1 MRLLTSKV
9 LRRSRLSPPLSQ
21 FFCNYSS
28 SSSSSHSLF
37 GSSTQHHRHDHNPP
51 LNYFGRCSSALLSP
65 PHHHC
70 FSFSRRFSSQPNL
83 PESDDPFLPVQA
95 LISLLDA
102 YHDVTGFP
110 WWIIISSSTVAM
122 RLALFPLVVLQLK
135 KLKRIGDILPKLP
148 PPFPP
153 PLSGR
158 SFRDQIALFWKE
170 KKAAG
175 CPSVFW
181 FISSVAFQVPCFFLW
196 IMSVRRMSLDHH
208 PGFDS
213 GGILWFQDLTGY
225 PHGVLGP
232 IVPLIIAGLHF
243 TNVQVSF
250 QKSSLEHL
258 PGSLGL
264 LAKIYRMYLQLLTL
278 PILIAT
284 FNVPQGCLVYWL
296 TNGSLSLIQLL
307 CLRNPNVL
315 EFLGLPIKNDPV
327 VAPANKEKGS
337 SGVADICILTKQG
350 EISAKSLSPAELV
363 AYSIKILTDGRR
375 DTAIGLL
382 RLALEKDPGYAR
394 ALLIMGQTLLQNKQF
409 AEAAES
415 LESAVS
421 KLLVAGYPTEVEKID
436 LLILSSQWAGIANIR
451 QGKMEEGLL
460 HLERIAQLEEP
471 EGPKIKAHY
480 YDGLFMLSSALL
492 NVDRKAEALKYLQMC
507 AAYDPS
513 YNAYFELMETDSTDF
528 ASDLASSRR
537 DF

>member
-1 MRLLTSKV
+1 MRLFTSKI

-21 FFCNYSS
+21 F
-28 SSSSSHSLF
+28 SSSHSLF
-37 GSSTQHHRHDHNPP
+37 GSSIQHHHNHNRP
-51 LNYFGRCSSALLSP
+51 LSCFRRCSSVLLSP
-65 PHHHC
+65 PHHYC

-83 PESDDPFLPVQA
+83 SESDDPFLPVQA

-102 YHDVTGFP
+102 YHDATDFP

-135 KLKRIGDILPKLP
+135 KLKRIGEVLPKLP

-181 FISSVAFQVPCFFLW
+181 FISSFTFQVPCFFLW
-196 IMSVRRMSLDHH
+196 IMSIRRMSLDHH

-213 GGILWFQDLTGY
+213 GGFLWLQDLTGY

-232 IVPLIIAGLHF
+232 IFPLIIAGLHF

-250 QKSSLEHL
+250 QKSSLQHV

-264 LAKIYRMYLQLLTL
+264 LTKIYRIYLQLLTL

-315 EFLGLPIKNDPV
+315 EFLGLPIKKNPV
-327 VAPANKEKGS
+327 VAPTNKEKGS

-350 EISAKSLSPAELV
+350 EISANSLSPAELV
-363 AYSIKILTDGRR
+363 VYSVKVLTDGRR
-375 DTAIGLL
+375 DTAIRLL
-382 RLALEKDPGYAR
+382 RLALEKDPDHAR

-415 LESAVS
+415 LESAIS
-421 KLLVAGYPTEVEKID
+421 KLLVAGHPTEVGKID

-451 QGKMEEGLL
+451 QALPLGLNGKIWMVDC
-460 HLERIAQLEEP
+460 LEIQLS
-471 EGPKIKAHY
+471 H
-480 YDGLFMLSSALL
+480 SSTC
-492 NVDRKAEALKYLQMC
+492 E
-507 AAYDPS
+507 
-513 YNAYFELMETDSTDF
+513 F
-528 ASDLASSRR
+528 
-537 DF
+537 